1 MFKNPKVLE
10 KTADKHECKENKEK
24 RSRKMTDGIGRIFG
38 GNSYGVGGF
47 YSQKKNEES
56 AEAQQNPAPQQQN
69 TEAQLDPQRVMDFL
83 AQNNYFMPVAEETQV
98 TGAGEVS
105 EETRGRIAD
114 YMKDFE
120 FIYSVIE
127 KEFGATQAPVVMD
140 IAMDV
145 LIGMAA

>member
-1 MFKNPKVLE
+1 M
-10 KTADKHECKENKEK
+10 A
-24 RSRKMTDGIGRIFG
+24 DGIGRIFG
-38 GNSYGVGGF
+38 GSSYGVGGF
-47 YSQKKNEES
+47 YSQKKNDGT
-56 AEAQQNPAPQQQN
+56 AETQQNSASQQQN
-69 TEAQLDPQRVMDFL
+69 TEAQIDPQRVMDFL
-83 AQNNYFMPVAEETQV
+83 AQNNYFMPVAEETQQV

-127 KEFGATQAPVVMD
+127 DEFGAELAPAVMD
-140 IAMDV
+140 MAMDI